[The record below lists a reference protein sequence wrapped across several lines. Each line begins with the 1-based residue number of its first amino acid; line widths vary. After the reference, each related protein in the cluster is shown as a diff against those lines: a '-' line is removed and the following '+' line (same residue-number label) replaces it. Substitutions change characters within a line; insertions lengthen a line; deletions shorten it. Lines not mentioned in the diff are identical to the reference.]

1 MSVKLNN
8 KIVNNEQKKTDDL
21 LMKSTY
27 HSYNLQCFRSWLWFL
42 FSVEYCFFL
51 CWFFLVWTAK
61 LDNGLRA
68 HTTNKRFVGQQQNYK
83 YIYDHIKMVYEII
96 VRIQIWQDFV
106 IIYKNV
112 RLNKNF
118 KNKINRKTLRMSIFL
133 LLYNIG
139 ILSLYSFKKKN
150 QIIHCIHCW
159 VACLLSTCSYLK
171 RFLHNLCTQFYP
183 YNLKIYISP
192 NILKD

>member
-1 MSVKLNN
+1 MPAEQRNLTLWFGNAAKEVNATSVYTFNTFKMSIKLNI

-42 FSVEYCFFL
+42 FSLEYCFFL

-68 HTTNKRFVGQQQNYK
+68 HTTNKSFVGQQQYYK

-106 IIYKNV
+106 IIYK
-112 RLNKNF
+112 KCETEQKF
-118 KNKINRKTLRMSIFL
+118 
-133 LLYNIG
+133 
-139 ILSLYSFKKKN
+139 
-150 QIIHCIHCW
+150 
-159 VACLLSTCSYLK
+159 
-171 RFLHNLCTQFYP
+171 
-183 YNLKIYISP
+183 
-192 NILKD
+192 

>member
-1 MSVKLNN
+1 MVIFAITLTASLVTRRFESEGRVSRTGARWTAQPDAVIPQRCKSQRNISVAYTFNTFKMSIKSNI

-27 HSYNLQCFRSWLWFL
+27 HSYNLQCFRSWLWF
-42 FSVEYCFFL
+42 FFPVEYCFFL

-106 IIYKNV
+106 IIYK
-112 RLNKNF
+112 KCETEQKF
-118 KNKINRKTLRMSIFL
+118 
-133 LLYNIG
+133 
-139 ILSLYSFKKKN
+139 
-150 QIIHCIHCW
+150 
-159 VACLLSTCSYLK
+159 
-171 RFLHNLCTQFYP
+171 
-183 YNLKIYISP
+183 
-192 NILKD
+192 

>member
-1 MSVKLNN
+1 MPAEQRNLTLWFRNAAKVNATSVYTFNTFKMSIKLNI

-27 HSYNLQCFRSWLWFL
+27 HSYNLHCFRSWLWFL

-139 ILSLYSFKKKN
+139 ILSLYSFLKKFK
-150 QIIHCIHCW
+150 
-159 VACLLSTCSYLK
+159 
-171 RFLHNLCTQFYP
+171 
-183 YNLKIYISP
+183 
-192 NILKD
+192 